1 MTAPCHGVRRRER
14 GSCGG
19 SSGRAASASRIASL
33 ASSRATNVL
42 CPKPQLRNQT
52 FAKSGNHLLLRL
64 AVKPWQSEART
75 NRDSPDAG
83 RAPGPALQLHR
94 VGDIPGI
101 NKMVPFAVSVPP
113 AGTWPASWLFRS
125 PLSCRSPRDD
135 AILLQLPFFCA
146 SFAGEFEQ
154 EMDEFGLAVRPG
166 LFKNAGELRAGC
178 RDRNSSPFRRSLAA
192 VALDDLGG

>member
-1 MTAPCHGVRRRER
+1 
-14 GSCGG
+14 
-19 SSGRAASASRIASL
+19 SSWLSPTFGRS
-33 ASSRATNVL
+33 
-42 CPKPQLRNQT
+42 
-52 FAKSGNHLLLRL
+52 FG
-64 AVKPWQSEART
+64 QSELRTMQAR
-75 NRDSPDAG
+75 DCHF
-83 RAPGPALQLHR
+83 RAEPHMKNWFISCCMR
-94 VGDIPGI
+94 IM
-101 NKMVPFAVSVPP
+101 KRRSPFAVSVLP
-113 AGTWPASWLFRS
+113 AGTWPASWPFRS

-135 AILLQLPFFCA
+135 AMWLELPFFCA